1 MNRICQCDQYY
12 SPCPLKL
19 FACTSYLVPPPSRV
33 VSKYKNHCYNK
44 ATWRPS
50 LHKCQHWEAVGK
62 CLFSDGFFPSPRFP
76 FLCFP
81 FLSQPFPF
89 PAPLVQPPI
98 SRSRILPPPLVHVH
112 HHHHHAPFSLFYS
125 STSHPLWS
133 QHSVAGILQSMFWK
147 CCSDPSIVMLKH
159 LPLRRS
165 CFHCQHSHRTER
177 VGSVRCRG
185 NIGSS
190 GPHKDQ
196 PGLLR
201 VSKKWLGACK
211 DNVWVIN

>member
-1 MNRICQCDQYY
+1 MNIWWTESVNVINTTHPVHWNCLHVPAI
-12 SPCPLKL
+12 SSHHHLELCPNI
-19 FACTSYLVPPPSRV
+19 
-33 VSKYKNHCYNK
+33 KNHCYDK
-44 ATWRPS
+44 ATWWPR

-165 CFHCQHSHRTER
+165 CFHSQHSHRTER

-196 PGLLR
+196 PSRSWVGLLLR
-201 VSKKWLGACK
+201 VAI
-211 DNVWVIN
+211 V